1 MQQDLFSESKISEQR
16 APASRVS
23 PYEVLKEE
31 RSKVEKIKESSLFG
45 RETESREKNG
55 EGAAFLVPGQ
65 KGQDAQPL
73 TEYDPDEILKAST
86 EYFGGDTLAATVW
99 MNKYALKDSDGRIY
113 EKTPDD
119 MHRRIAR
126 ELHRIESRYPN
137 PVSEEEAFSLM
148 RHFRYIIPQGSP
160 MAGIGNQFQISSLS
174 NCFVVGN
181 RGNSDSYGG
190 IMKID
195 EEQVQL
201 MKRRGGVGHDL
212 SHIRKYRHRAVH
224 GTLLQFHARGG
235 AGWPPRRVD
244 AEHQYQAS

>member
-86 EYFGGDTLAATVW
+86 EYFGGDNICFIEWAE
-99 MNKYALKDSDGRIY
+99 NIESALPQGCRQVVI
-113 EKTPDD
+113 EKTGE
-119 MHRRIAR
+119 R
-126 ELHRIESRYPN
+126 EREI
-137 PVSEEEAFSLM
+137 
-148 RHFRYIIPQGSP
+148 
-160 MAGIGNQFQISSLS
+160 
-174 NCFVVGN
+174 
-181 RGNSDSYGG
+181 
-190 IMKID
+190 
-195 EEQVQL
+195 
-201 MKRRGGVGHDL
+201 
-212 SHIRKYRHRAVH
+212 
-224 GTLLQFHARGG
+224 TL
-235 AGWPPRRVD
+235 
-244 AEHQYQAS
+244 